1 MMKIVR
7 VLFLVLVPFI
17 FINAQGMRRQADPAA
32 LEKIEQ
38 LENAKLIKLLDLNE
52 EDAIRFFA
60 RRKEYQQN
68 MREFL
73 QQRREIIDNTHEL
86 LGQDEKGNHKK
97 LNDKI
102 DEIFELESQI
112 FKEKRS
118 YYKSLLDIVSP
129 KQILQLMSFEERFRR
144 EVREKLINRQNKR
157 DGE

>member
-1 MMKIVR
+1 MKIVR
-7 VLFLVLVPFI
+7 VLFIVLIPFV
-17 FINAQGMRRQADPAA
+17 FVSAQGMRRQADPAA

-52 EDAIRFFA
+52 DDAIRFFA

-86 LGQDEKGNHKK
+86 LRQDEKGNHKK

-112 FKEKRS
+112 FKAKRG
-118 YYKSLLDIVSP
+118 YYKSLLDIISP

-144 EVREKLINRQNKR
+144 EVREKLINRQNKK